1 VNFLE
6 NLTVGSFARIKIVRG
21 GTRAFLASLPP
32 SFFFSIV
39 YFLAY
44 FFRHVCTFQS
54 RVSLARFISRVIII
68 GLIVT
73 ASLFGYLEPSV
84 LLGLKIGYITNI
96 LCTILV
102 FIIGVPLSQAKI
114 AHGLSEQVK
123 NHHYNWFINLFRKKV
138 ASTLKARI
146 REATIIEMDAIMD
159 EMIGPLLIAIEV
171 LGALLGA
178 LMPLIR

>member
-1 VNFLE
+1 
-6 NLTVGSFARIKIVRG
+6 
-21 GTRAFLASLPP
+21 
-32 SFFFSIV
+32 
-39 YFLAY
+39 
-44 FFRHVCTFQS
+44 
-54 RVSLARFISRVIII
+54 
-68 GLIVT
+68 
-73 ASLFGYLEPSV
+73 
-84 LLGLKIGYITNI
+84 
-96 LCTILV
+96 
-102 FIIGVPLSQAKI
+102 
-114 AHGLSEQVK
+114 VK